1 MVVRLALRKRWS
13 RSLGWTL
20 VALALAALVV
30 ESFFPL
36 VTTAQQS
43 TDPAAQ
49 QSTDPATSQGRKIT
63 LRDQLTT
70 GLRAFTKA
78 DRAFI
83 DKVVIL
89 VEQGKLPRR
98 LVDGTFLW
106 ARDRAARRSFSRRL
120 RPMVY
125 FQPALVARAKRI
137 GVGL

>member
-1 MVVRLALRKRWS
+1 MVVRLAPRKHWS

-36 VTTAQQS
+36 VTT
-43 TDPAAQ
+43 AQ

-125 FQPALVARAKRI
+125 FQPALLARAKRI
-137 GVGL
+137 GVKL